1 MKTYDLIIIGGG
13 ISGLYLAYNLCEKY
27 KNILLLE
34 VSSELGGRIK
44 TDYID
49 DFPIEMG
56 AGRFSNHHKN
66 LFKLIKDLNLKDKCI
81 ELPKNKSY
89 L

>member
-13 ISGLYLAYNLCEKY
+13 ISGLYLAYKLYSNY
-27 KNILLLE
+27 KDILLLE

-44 TDYID
+44 TDTLHKPVPSVKSPGIIKGA
-49 DFPIEMG
+49 IEPPLSITNF
-56 AGRFSNHHKN
+56 A
-66 LFKLIKDLNLKDKCI
+66 KLSII
-81 ELPKNKSY
+81 FY